1 MIQKSFPSFLIG
13 ARRFLLVPVVSYWCP
28 SFLIGAWELFQV
40 VTYSFSLIVM
50 RTLKLFHTYITPLRS
65 EKVDG
70 VNLISAT
77 PPNATL

>member
-1 MIQKSFPSFLIG
+1 
-13 ARRFLLVPVVSYWCP
+13 
-28 SFLIGAWELFQV
+28 
-40 VTYSFSLIVM
+40 M

-77 PPNATL
+77 PPQRNTLVFRRFLLVPVVSYWCPSFLIRARRFLLVHEHFMKDEKVLMHQ